1 MSSAISLVPILNKI
15 NEEKKY
21 VFLLGDFNADLMNT
35 EEDIYI
41 SNYFDTLT
49 THLFVPHIIYPT
61 RVTPNS
67 KTLIDNIF
75 SNSLN
80 YTQGISGNITSTISD
95 HFAQFLIIPRDV
107 NFEPGKNLQY
117 KRNTR
122 NFDRENF
129 ILDLLNIDWPKII
142 NIQEEDVNKSFNVL
156 ETNLNNLIEKYMPM
170 RKLTKKEVKSLG
182 KPWITNDIK
191 QAIRQREKM
200 YGKFIKAKDAGIKED
215 YHRQFKELRNQI
227 VNRCRIS
234 KNTYYRQYF
243 TEYSNNIKNTWKGI
257 KTLININS
265 TVKDHPTSLLTKK
278 GLISQPKEIAN
289 TFNVYFSTIA
299 KELQGKIYH
308 RGHDFNLYLKNKNEH
323 NFFIN
328 PTNRYEVLNIINT
341 ISISKAIGPHSI
353 PTDIFHLIKL
363 NISVPLT
370 EIINLSFNTGVF
382 IENLKTSKVIPIYKN
397 KGSDLICNNYRP
409 ISLLSNVNK
418 IIEKLMHIRLY
429 NFLSK
434 HNCIYESQFGFREKY
449 STNHALLALTEE
461 VRKALD
467 DNLLAV
473 GVFIDLQKAFDT
485 VDHHILLNK
494 LDHYGVRGV
503 ANRWFKSYLMNRK
516 QFVTINGSNS
526 NLENMQFGVPQGSVL
541 GPLLFLI
548 YINDL
553 HTAITYSVTRHFADD
568 TNLLI
573 INKSPKQLKKRL
585 NIDLH
590 KLAKWLKA
598 NKISLNASKTEM
610 LIFRHPNKKIN
621 YELKIKLDG
630 KKIFPSKY
638 VKYLGILIDE
648 HLNWSSHSNFLA
660 SKLSRANGML
670 SKIRHYVNNNTLRT
684 IYFGIFESILNY
696 GSQIWG
702 QNQNNNIQRLIKLQ
716 DRALRIINYADY
728 FESSEKLYKS
738 SNILKLEDNIN
749 LLNFMYVY
757 DSLKG
762 ILPKVISQ
770 NFTAFKD
777 VHHHNTRGSSQI
789 QLKLPKV
796 NTVTNG
802 IRSINYQSAY
812 VWNLLQ
818 NKIPDKKLHSS
829 SRNLCKKIIRNFY
842 VDNYLF

>member
-1 MSSAISLVPILNKI
+1 MK
-15 NEEKKY
+15 KKY
-21 VFLLGDFNADLMNT
+21 VFLLGDFNADLMYT
-35 EEDIYI
+35 EEDIHI

-107 NFEPGKNLQY
+107 KFEPRKNVQY
-117 KRNTR
+117 KRNTKH
-122 NFDRENF
+122 FDRENF

-142 NIQEEDVNKSFNVL
+142 NIHEYDVNKSFNAL
-156 ETNLNNLIEKYMPM
+156 ETKLNNLIEKYMPM
-170 RKLTKKEVKSLG
+170 RKLTKKEVKSQG
-182 KPWITNDIK
+182 KPWITSDIK

-200 YGKFIKAKDAGIKED
+200 YGKFIKAKDAEIKED

-227 VNRCRIS
+227 VNCCRIS

-265 TVKDHPTSLLTKK
+265 TVKDQPTSLLTKK
-278 GLISQPKEIAN
+278 GLISQPNDIAN

-308 RGHDFNLYLKNKNEH
+308 CGHDFNLYLKNKNEH

-363 NISVPLT
+363 NISEPLT

-382 IENLKTSKVIPIYKN
+382 VENLKTSKVIPVYKN

-429 NFLSK
+429 NFLTK

-473 GVFIDLQKAFDT
+473 GVFIDLQKSFDT
-485 VDHHILLNK
+485 VDHYILLNK

-573 INKSPKQLKKRL
+573 TNKSPKQLKKRL
-585 NIDLH
+585 NNDLR

-630 KKIFPSKY
+630 KKILPSKY

-648 HLNWSSHSNFLA
+648 HLNWSFHSSFLA

-702 QNQNNNIQRLIKLQ
+702 QNQNTNIQRLIKLQ

-728 FESSEKLYKS
+728 FASSEKLYKS

-762 ILPKVISQ
+762 LLPNVISQ

-777 VHHHNTRGSSQI
+777 IHNHNTRGSSQL

-818 NKIPDKKLHSS
+818 NKIPDKKLHSI

-842 VDNYLF
+842 IDNYLS